1 MATRF
6 DTATFLW
13 GSSVMIKISS
23 TRKIFSNFI
32 RNPDLY
38 LAAAAFVFVSCVTFL
53 LVLTRYV
60 YSLSL
65 PALEEITMVVFVWF
79 LYLSMVYC
87 TRNDHHIKVDII
99 DRIVSDRW
107 AKILDFFADL
117 TLIIFTS
124 VMFFYALLL
133 VDFNFDNAGGKT
145 PMLDLPYYAI
155 YLVLPLSFAFFTILL
170 AIKIARR
177 ARGLFAKR

>member
-1 MATRF
+1 
-6 DTATFLW
+6 
-13 GSSVMIKISS
+13 
-23 TRKIFSNFI
+23 
-32 RNPDLY
+32 
-38 LAAAAFVFVSCVTFL
+38 
-53 LVLTRYV
+53 
-60 YSLSL
+60 
-65 PALEEITMVVFVWF
+65 MVVFVWF

-87 TRNDHHIKVDII
+87 TRKDHHIKVDII

-145 PMLDLPYYAI
+145 PMLDLPYYTI
-155 YLVLPLSFAFFTILL
+155 YLVLPLSFACFTILL

-177 ARGLFAKR
+177 ARGLFAKH